1 MFETFYKIM
10 ILNSGTLFDV
20 DLYYASH
27 QVTCVTSDICDW
39 WHVTSCL
46 HFISDIKS
54 CQLETKLQWNAPNN
68 QYSLKSIYKY
78 RILCIDCNSCD
89 FSEKRHRLKGSFR
102 LGLNMID
109 VKACYKIYIFLEKIN
124 FWTEDPSL
132 IQPII

>member
-1 MFETFYKIM
+1 MSSTMSILLCTCHPQMKINRGIEMNQTLTAVWGNIGIIFYIFIFQTSINLHKQTGPSPRC
-10 ILNSGTLFDV
+10 LNHSIKSECSAQGHCFDV

-68 QYSLKSIYKY
+68 QYSLKSIYK
-78 RILCIDCNSCD
+78 
-89 FSEKRHRLKGSFR
+89 
-102 LGLNMID
+102 
-109 VKACYKIYIFLEKIN
+109 
-124 FWTEDPSL
+124 
-132 IQPII
+132 